1 MIAEVDFDLAAF
13 GNKEIN
19 EYKMRMM
26 DTVASQGFS
35 SAESF
40 YSGNSLESLLLL
52 TEDSFELEK
61 KAKDRVSSSRLGA
74 HASQSS
80 EDCYTSIYLQIFSK
94 KATQSS
100 AAANRGR

>member
-35 SAESF
+35 SADSF
-40 YSGNSLESLLLL
+40 CSASATSLESLLLM
-52 TEDSFELEK
+52 TDDSFELDK
-61 KAKDRVSSSRLGA
+61 K
-74 HASQSS
+74 
-80 EDCYTSIYLQIFSK
+80 
-94 KATQSS
+94 
-100 AAANRGR
+100 N